1 MKAWESNIRKVEPY
15 VPGEQP
21 KVQDVIKLNTNE
33 NPYGPSENV
42 RKAMEAI
49 DIDRCRLYPDPDV
62 TKLVKSIADYYGMD
76 NNQVFVGVGSDD
88 VLSMCFLTFFNGKKP
103 VLFPDITYSFYDV
116 CNKQNSVR
124 RLDIENNMRQAVAT
138 GIDEF
143 VVFYQPVV
151 DINTEECASC
161 EALVRWD
168 SKSLGFMG
176 PGDFIPLAEYLGLIT
191 SIGDYVL
198 EEACRQCRYWNEHG
212 MPDFHINVNLSVVQL
227 LQKDIVD
234 TVAKVLKK
242 TGVNPRNIVLEIT
255 ESFAINDMDRV
266 LNIINGIRELGPKIA
281 LDDFGTGYSSLNY
294 IKQLPFDII
303 KVDKTFIDDITED
316 EYAQAFIKLIVELS
330 ATIGTKIVVEG
341 VEDKSQLDILRE
353 LGVDF
358 IQGYYYGKPEPAY
371 EFERLNFK
379 GRINI

>member
-1 MKAWESNIRKVEPY
+1 
-15 VPGEQP
+15 
-21 KVQDVIKLNTNE
+21 
-33 NPYGPSENV
+33 
-42 RKAMEAI
+42 
-49 DIDRCRLYPDPDV
+49 
-62 TKLVKSIADYYGMD
+62 
-76 NNQVFVGVGSDD
+76 
-88 VLSMCFLTFFNGKKP
+88 
-103 VLFPDITYSFYDV
+103 
-116 CNKQNSVR
+116 
-124 RLDIENNMRQAVAT
+124 MRQAVAT

-294 IKQLPFDII
+294 IKQLPLILL
-303 KVDKTFIDDITED
+303 
-316 EYAQAFIKLIVELS
+316 KLTRHLLMI
-330 ATIGTKIVVEG
+330 
-341 VEDKSQLDILRE
+341 
-353 LGVDF
+353 
-358 IQGYYYGKPEPAY
+358 
-371 EFERLNFK
+371 
-379 GRINI
+379 